1 MKGAL
6 RPMVKHSKP
15 LTERVYDRV
24 YADVV
29 NGAITGNDILT
40 EASLV
45 RRMQVSRA
53 PVREALILLC
63 EEGVLQAVPRMG
75 YRVLQI
81 TPEQVSRLIEARR
94 ALEPFMLERA
104 WDSIG
109 EAQIERLSRHLAQ
122 CRADEPIHT
131 SVHDNW
137 RRNIDFHLMLAGFS
151 GNEYLLDAL
160 RRVLKASARAA
171 NQYYLQIRGIPH
183 GDGDLH
189 DEILAGIQEHS
200 LEKAMAV
207 LRADLNQII

>member
-1 MKGAL
+1 MIRHA
-6 RPMVKHSKP
+6 KP
-15 LTERVYDRV
+15 LTALVYDRV

-45 RRMQVSRA
+45 QQMQVSRA

-75 YRVLQI
+75 YQVLQI
-81 TPEQVSRLIEARR
+81 TPEQVSRLIEARH

-109 EAQIERLSRHLAQ
+109 EAQVGQLSRHLAQ
-122 CRADEPIHT
+122 CRADEPVHT

-137 RRNIDFHLMLAGFS
+137 RRNIEFHLLLAGFS
-151 GNEYLLDAL
+151 GNEYLLDSL

-189 DEILAGIQEHS
+189 DEILAGIRERD
-200 LEKAMAV
+200 LEKTLAT